1 MKKNAPPVKK
11 SPMPK
16 KAEKKEGVA
25 KKGKDDD
32 GEKVKPSKAKKDS
45 GND

>member
-16 KAEKKEGVA
+16 KAEKKAYEEGA
-25 KKGKDDD
+25 KKGAPN
-32 GEKVKPSKAKKDS
+32 VTNKKS
-45 GND
+45 RMK